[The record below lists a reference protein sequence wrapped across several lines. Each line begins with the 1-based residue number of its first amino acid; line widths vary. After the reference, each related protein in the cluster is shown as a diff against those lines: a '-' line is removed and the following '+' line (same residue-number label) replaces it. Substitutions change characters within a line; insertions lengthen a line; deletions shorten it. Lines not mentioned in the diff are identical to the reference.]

1 MSDMI
6 DSLHKAAIEAGTASA
21 RDLAA
26 PATVAVLQGRVRSGV
41 RKRRLRAAAAGIGA
55 MAMIGVG
62 AVGIPALLADA
73 PVIQPGEDS
82 VTVVSTVGN
91 LTVFS
96 DGSMSVVTQRGG
108 FVNLP
113 APEPADAQPFVA
125 LSGDQACAFDPD
137 AAELGWSFASEEAR
151 QLLLFAQ
158 PQALD
163 DGYTRRTTASGE
175 MVPRDQYDDY
185 VPLAI
190 TLNTE
195 PGVAEHL
202 GVRQMVY
209 TLYREPSGAIAP
221 IVLHHAGAMDAAPKV
236 SIDGDTSAGTAM
248 GKVEARKTSYTGYC
262 GDKYPVG
269 MPPAGSGPYVTQR
282 YLVAD
287 IFLIDRSGNSLLL
300 GTHTS
305 WTTTE
310 VTA

>member
-6 DSLHKAAIEAGTASA
+6 DGLHKAAIEAGNDSA

-26 PATVAVLQGRVRSGV
+26 PATVAVLNARVRTGV
-41 RKRRLRAAAAGIGA
+41 RRRRLRSAGASIGA
-55 MAMIGVG
+55 MALIGVG
-62 AVGIPALLADA
+62 AIGIPALLADV
-73 PVIQPGEDS
+73 PVIQPAEDP
-82 VTVVSTVGN
+82 VTAVSTVGN

-108 FVNLP
+108 FVNIP
-113 APEPADAQPFVA
+113 APDPADAVPFVT
-125 LSGDQACAFDPD
+125 LSGQQACAFLPD
-137 AAELGWSFASEEAR
+137 EVELGWSFASEEAR

-175 MVPRDQYDDY
+175 MVPLTQFDDY
-185 VPLAI
+185 VQLAI

-195 PGVAEHL
+195 PGAAPHIA
-202 GVRQMVY
+202 VRQMVY
-209 TLYREPSGAIAP
+209 SVYREPSGIIGP
-221 IVLHHAGAMDAAPKV
+221 IVLHHAGAMDAAPNV
-236 SIDGDTSAGTAM
+236 SVDGDVSAGTAM
-248 GKVEARKTSYTGYC
+248 GKVEARKTAYAGYC
-262 GDKYPVG
+262 EVKPYLDAPEG
-269 MPPAGSGPYVTQR
+269 MSEPYVLQR

-287 IFLIDRSGNSLLL
+287 VFLIDRNGNSLFL

-310 VTA
+310 VTP